1 MDKVSIYKQRG
12 KWRNIESDNIS
23 AHLFKPKSFKVLA
36 SHRNGSLTLRVESR
50 ER

>member
-1 MDKVSIYKQRG
+1 MDKVSIYKHDETL
-12 KWRNIESDNIS
+12 KSDNSS